1 MTVELKNRTIWLTGA
16 SFGIG
21 LELAKTL
28 LDKDNHLIVTARSE
42 TVLQQLKVKYPDQ
55 VTIVVCDVAERSA
68 ANYLKSELVKYVDSL
83 DTVILNAGICEYI
96 NVSDFDMEVVERV
109 TQTNYLGFVRCV
121 AAALPLLKN
130 SSKHPH
136 LVGVSSASAYI
147 GLPRAE
153 AYGTSKAAI
162 RHFLQSLRLDVFP
175 LGIDVSI
182 IYPGFVDTRLTQAN
196 DFEMPFQL
204 TTEQAVSRIING
216 IEKRKKE
223 IAFPK
228 RLIWPIR
235 FFSALPA
242 SLSTEF
248 GQKLVRTQGQAI

>member
-1 MTVELKNRTIWLTGA
+1 MSVELVNRTIWITGA

-28 LDKDNHLIVTARSE
+28 LEKDNRLIVTARSSN
-42 TVLQQLKVKYPDQ
+42 VLEQLQLEYPGQ
-55 VTIVVCDVAERSA
+55 VSIVSCDISKSDACD
-68 ANYLKSELVKYVDSL
+68 YLKAELSKHAQSL

-96 NVSDFDMEVVERV
+96 DVEDFDINVVERV

-121 AAALPLLKN
+121 GAALPLLRA
-130 SSKHPH
+130 SSKNPH

-147 GLPRAE
+147 GLPRAQ
-153 AYGTSKAAI
+153 AYGASKAAL
-162 RHFLQSLRLDVFP
+162 RHFLQSLRLDLFP

-182 IYPGFVDTRLTQAN
+182 VYPGFVDTRLTRVN
-196 DFEMPFQL
+196 DFEMPFKL
-204 TTEQAVSRIING
+204 SSEQAVERMVNG

-235 FFSALPA
+235 LFSLLPA
-242 SLSTEF
+242 TLSTEL
-248 GQKLVRTQGQAI
+248 GQKLVRTQGQAA